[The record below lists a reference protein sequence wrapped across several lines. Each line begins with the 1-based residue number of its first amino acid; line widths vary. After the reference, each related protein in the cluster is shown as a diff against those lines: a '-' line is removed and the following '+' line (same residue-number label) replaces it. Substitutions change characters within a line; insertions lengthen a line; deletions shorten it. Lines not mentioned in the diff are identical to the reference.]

1 MYDTQNNDQQSPR
14 TTTVDASPST
24 VVAGPYVASRRPAG
38 SRLDSLLEWV
48 FRVGLASV
56 FIINSITAIFQPGS
70 FRGLLENNFVGAFL
84 GHYQLL
90 LYVIA
95 VNDLFLGLLL
105 LSGVKKKYVYAWA
118 GIWLAIVSFFK
129 LTALIS

>member
-1 MYDTQNNDQQSPR
+1 
-14 TTTVDASPST
+14 
-24 VVAGPYVASRRPAG
+24 
-38 SRLDSLLEWV
+38 
-48 FRVGLASV
+48 V